1 MTVFLV
7 FRQLPGVT
15 REQYSAA
22 QRAIADVAGSVGPQ
36 APVRYCG
43 GFFLPAVARAVCVF
57 EADSAVDVEAVNA
70 QAGVPFNEVAAALD
84 LRVTGP

>member
-7 FRQLPGVT
+7 FRQLPRVT
-15 REQYSAA
+15 RDQYSAA
-22 QRAIADVAGSVGPQ
+22 QRAIADVANSARPQ
-36 APVRYCG
+36 ASVRYCG

-57 EADSAVDVEAVNA
+57 EAGSAVDVEAVNA
-70 QAGVPFNEVAAALD
+70 QAGVPFTEVAAALD